1 MSSIKRLGLLYGRLG
16 LSTEAELIERRAK
29 GVTAV
34 AAAIERSDVLP
45 LVRRA
50 FGLGQPAASAGF
62 LTNMQDEDPTFDVQP
77 DDVEAGLLA
86 GAILDRAIEEEGD
99 QSGVVALAVVTA
111 AAGGLR
117 RPTDHDGLVGEA
129 ERMLAV
135 VQGSS
140 TGAPSNRTYSKQPKA
155 FAEAL
160 EAIPGQSANYFSQAS
175 PYVVKALAELGKY
188 AEAGALAAAVN
199 DNAVLAY
206 VGRLERELRL
216 YWWVSGGWSSDAAM
230 PFRRI
235 GVTEAALRAGK
246 ELADKAFNEVGL
258 FAAPAMLDMILDRGR
273 DEAELVAVP
282 LGDISRTGDLAWRRG
297 VFSAP
302 GSGALSDILA
312 VSTAL
317 HLAAESGDADDWHPR
332 FLRMTGIGVEA
343 ALDPVSLGLQLY
355 RECLVSKAFA

>member
-16 LSTEAELIERRAK
+16 LSTDAELIGRRAK
-29 GVTAV
+29 GV
-34 AAAIERSDVLP
+34 AAIALAIERPDVLP

-62 LTNMQDEDPTFDVQP
+62 LTQMQDEDPTFDVQA

-86 GAILDRAIEEEGD
+86 GAILDRAMEEEGK
-99 QSGVVALAVVTA
+99 QSGIAALAVVTA

-135 VQGSS
+135 IQGSS
-140 TGAPSNRTYSKQPKA
+140 TGAPATRTYIKQPKA
-155 FAEAL
+155 FADAL
-160 EAIPGQSANYFSQAS
+160 EAIAPHSGNYFNQAS
-175 PYVVKALAELGKY
+175 PYVVKALTELGTY
-188 AEAGALAAAVN
+188 AEAGALATAIN
-199 DNAVLAY
+199 DNVVLAY

-216 YWWVSGGWSSDAAM
+216 YWWVTGGWSAEAAK
-230 PFRRI
+230 PFRRM
-235 GVTEAALRAGK
+235 GAVEAALRGGK

-258 FAAPAMLDMILDRGR
+258 FAAPAMLDLILERGR
-273 DEAELVAVP
+273 GEDGFVEVSLSE
-282 LGDISRTGDLAWRRG
+282 ISKTGDLAWRRS
-297 VFSAP
+297 VFSAA
-302 GSGALSDILA
+302 GAGALSDILV

-317 HLAAESGDADDWHPR
+317 HLAAESGDANDWHPR
-332 FLRMTGIGVEA
+332 FLRMTGIGMEA

-355 RECLVSKAFA
+355 RERLVSKAFP